1 MTTQFSRTE
10 MLIGKEGLSK
20 LQKARVAV
28 FGIGG
33 VGGYAV
39 EALARAGVGALD
51 LVDNDVVEISNLNRQ
66 IIALYSTI
74 GQTKV
79 EVAAARLKD
88 INSNIK
94 LKINKIFYLPE
105 NKEQFNF
112 KEYDYVID
120 AIDTV
125 AGKILLIE
133 QAIEAGVPII
143 SAMGA
148 GNKLD
153 ATKLMITDISKTH
166 TCPLAKVMRKELRQR
181 GINHVKVAYSTE
193 VALKPQ
199 MCETNNVKR
208 QTPGSISFVPS
219 VMGLLI
225 AGEVIKDLLQKY

>member
-1 MTTQFSRTE
+1 MNKQFSRTE
-10 MLIGKEGLSK
+10 MLIGSEGLEK

-39 EALARAGVGALD
+39 EALARAGIGALD
-51 LVDNDVVEISNLNRQ
+51 LVDDDMVDISNINRQ
-66 IIALYSTI
+66 IIALHSTI
-74 GQTKV
+74 GQPKV
-79 EVAAARLKD
+79 EVAAKRIKD
-88 INSNIK
+88 INPNIK

-125 AGKILLIE
+125 AGKISLIE
-133 QAIEAGVPII
+133 QAVEAGVPII

-153 ATKLMITDISKTH
+153 ASKLEITDISKTH

-181 GINHVKVAYSTE
+181 GISHVKVAYSTE
-193 VALKPQ
+193 PALKPQ
-199 MCETNNVKR
+199 MCEENTARR

-225 AGEVIKDLLQKY
+225 AGEVIRDLLQKN

>member
-1 MTTQFSRTE
+1 MNKQFSRTE
-10 MLIGKEGLSK
+10 MLIGSEGLEK

-51 LVDNDVVEISNLNRQ
+51 LIDNDIVDISNINRQ
-66 IIALYSTI
+66 IIALHSTI
-74 GQTKV
+74 GQPKV
-79 EVAAARLKD
+79 EIAAKRVKD
-88 INSNIK
+88 INPSIK
-94 LKINKIFYLPE
+94 LKINKTFYLSE

-125 AGKILLIE
+125 AGKISLIE
-133 QAIEAGVPII
+133 QAVEAGVPII

-153 ATKLMITDISKTH
+153 ASKLEITDISKTH

-181 GINHVKVAYSTE
+181 GINHVKVVYSTE
-193 VALKPQ
+193 PALKPQ
-199 MCETNNVKR
+199 ICEENTARR

-225 AGEVIKDLLQKY
+225 AGEVIRDLLQKN

>member
-1 MTTQFSRTE
+1 MNKQFSRTE
-10 MLIGKEGLSK
+10 MLIGSEGLEK

-39 EALARAGVGALD
+39 EALARAGIGALD
-51 LVDNDVVEISNLNRQ
+51 LVDNDIVDISNINRQ
-66 IIALYSTI
+66 IIALHSTI
-74 GQTKV
+74 GQPKV
-79 EVAAARLKD
+79 EVAAKRIKD
-88 INSNIK
+88 INPNIK
-94 LKINKIFYLPE
+94 LKINKTFYLPE

-125 AGKILLIE
+125 AGKISLIE
-133 QAIEAGVPII
+133 QAVEAGVPII

-153 ATKLMITDISKTH
+153 ASKLEITDISKTH

-181 GINHVKVAYSTE
+181 GISHVKVAYSTE
-193 VALKPQ
+193 PALKPQ
-199 MCETNNVKR
+199 MCEANNGKR

-225 AGEVIKDLLQKY
+225 AGEVIRDLLQKN

>member
-1 MTTQFSRTE
+1 MATQFSRTE
-10 MLIGKEGLSK
+10 MLIGREGLSK

-51 LVDNDVVEISNLNRQ
+51 LVDNDVVDLTNINRQ
-66 IIALYSTI
+66 IIALHSTL
-74 GQTKV
+74 GRLKV
-79 EVAAARLKD
+79 EVAAERILD
-88 INSNIK
+88 INPNIK
-94 LKINKIFYLPE
+94 LKINKVFYLPE
-105 NKEQFNF
+105 NKEQFNL
-112 KEYDYVID
+112 KEYDYVVD

-125 AGKILLIE
+125 AGKISLIE
-133 QAIEAGVPII
+133 QAVEAGVPII

-193 VALKPQ
+193 PALKPQ
-199 MCETNNVKR
+199 ECEVRNGKR

-225 AGEVIKDLLQKY
+225 AGEVIKDLLAK

>member
-1 MTTQFSRTE
+1 MNKQFSRTE
-10 MLIGKEGLSK
+10 MLIGSEGLEK

-39 EALARAGVGALD
+39 EALARAGIGALD
-51 LVDNDVVEISNLNRQ
+51 LVDNDIVDISNINRQ
-66 IIALYSTI
+66 IIALHSTI
-74 GQTKV
+74 GQPKV

-88 INSNIK
+88 INPDIK
-94 LKINKIFYLPE
+94 LKINKTFYLPE

-125 AGKILLIE
+125 AGKISLIE
-133 QAIEAGVPII
+133 QAVEAGVPII

-153 ATKLMITDISKTH
+153 ASKLEITDISKTH

-181 GINHVKVAYSTE
+181 GINHVKVVYSTE
-193 VALKPQ
+193 AALKPQ
-199 MCETNNVKR
+199 ICEENTARR

>member
-1 MTTQFSRTE
+1 MATQFSRTE
-10 MLIGKEGLSK
+10 MLIGSEGLEK

-39 EALARAGVGALD
+39 EALARAGIGALD
-51 LVDNDVVEISNLNRQ
+51 LVDDDMVDISNINRQ
-66 IIALYSTI
+66 IIALHSTI
-74 GQTKV
+74 GQPKV
-79 EVAAARLKD
+79 EVAAKRIKD
-88 INSNIK
+88 INPNIK
-94 LKINKIFYLPE
+94 LKINKIFYLTE

-125 AGKILLIE
+125 AGKISLIE
-133 QAIEAGVPII
+133 QAVEAGVPII

-153 ATKLMITDISKTH
+153 ASKLEITDISKTH

-181 GINHVKVAYSTE
+181 GISHVKVVYSTE
-193 VALKPQ
+193 PALKPQ
-199 MCETNNVKR
+199 MCEANNGKR

-225 AGEVIKDLLQKY
+225 AGEVIRDLLQKC

>member
-1 MTTQFSRTE
+1 MNKQFSRTE
-10 MLIGKEGLSK
+10 MLIGSEGLEK

-39 EALARAGVGALD
+39 EALARAGIGALD
-51 LVDNDVVEISNLNRQ
+51 LVDDDMVDISNINRQ
-66 IIALYSTI
+66 IIALHSTI
-74 GQTKV
+74 GQPKV
-79 EVAAARLKD
+79 EIAAKRIKD
-88 INSNIK
+88 INPNIK
-94 LKINKIFYLPE
+94 LKINKIFYLHE

-125 AGKILLIE
+125 AGKISLIE
-133 QAIEAGVPII
+133 QAVEAGVSII

-153 ATKLMITDISKTH
+153 ASKLEITDISKTH

-181 GINHVKVAYSTE
+181 GISHVKVAYSTE
-193 VALKPQ
+193 PALKPQ
-199 MCETNNVKR
+199 MCEANNGKR

-225 AGEVIKDLLQKY
+225 AGEVIRDLLQKN

>member
-1 MTTQFSRTE
+1 MNKQFSRTE
-10 MLIGKEGLSK
+10 MLIGSEGLEK

-39 EALARAGVGALD
+39 EALARAGIGALD
-51 LVDNDVVEISNLNRQ
+51 LVDNDIVDISNINRQ
-66 IIALYSTI
+66 IIALHSTI
-74 GQTKV
+74 GQPKV
-79 EVAAARLKD
+79 EVAAKRVKD
-88 INSNIK
+88 INPNIK
-94 LKINKIFYLPE
+94 LKINKTFYLSE

-120 AIDTV
+120 TIDTV
-125 AGKILLIE
+125 AGKISLIE
-133 QAIEAGVPII
+133 QAVEAGVPII

-153 ATKLMITDISKTH
+153 ASKLEITDISKTR

-181 GINHVKVAYSTE
+181 GINHVKVVYSTE
-193 VALKPQ
+193 PALKPQ
-199 MCETNNVKR
+199 ICEANNGKR

-225 AGEVIKDLLQKY
+225 AGEVIRDLLQKN